1 MIEFFAIFSKGGLL
15 LWYFSEG
22 KDLFK
27 GTINEFIA
35 NVLLLE
41 RTVSSYNHDGM
52 TVKYKL
58 DNELDL
64 VVLVIYQS
72 IIQLSYADR
81 LLSEAQLRFR
91 DMYKNT
97 IEEGRFFSS
106 GSKSF
111 KNFDGEFQKI
121 LTEVKIE
128 SNASKEPTK
137 PRNFE
142 KSLKSQKT
150 VKSMV
155 ETAADRQAKAAEK
168 AKADQKA
175 AAEKSASPPNSP
187 SQGEDDEDVLKNL
200 EKLKNRGKKPVVAK
214 KEEPKKQQGKK
225 GKENR
230 KWELGGNASDAVVLD
245 YSSGSP
251 SDPKS
256 DGETAEEKQFLEQN
270 RHLVG
275 KHGGELAGLD
285 ENFVEEE
292 EKEIEENHSVQ
303 QSKGWFSAFK
313 SLVGNKQLTADDI
326 EPVMEKMKETLT
338 GKNVASEPATKI
350 CESVAAKLDGKV
362 ISSFSRI
369 TTIVREAM
377 RDSLVQLL
385 TPKRRVDILRDI
397 KQAKHEKRPYVIVF
411 CGVNGV
417 GKSTNLAK
425 ITFWLNENKNRVL
438 IAAGDTFRAGAVE
451 QLRTHTRHLNA
462 LHPNSVQLFEQGY
475 GKDPAGLAAAAIE
488 IAKER
493 QVDVVLVDTAGRMQ
507 DNEPLMR
514 SLSKLIR
521 TNNPDLVLFVGEAL
535 VGNEAVDQLVKF
547 NEALADHSDRD
558 AIPRLIDG
566 IVLTKFD
573 TIDDK
578 VGAAVSMTYITG
590 QPIVFV
596 GTGQTYA
603 DLKSL
608 NVNAVVNSL
617 LK

>member
-27 GTINEFIA
+27 STINEFIA

-41 RTVSSYNHDGM
+41 KTVASYNHDGM

-58 DNELDL
+58 DNEHDL
-64 VVLVIYQS
+64 VVLIIYQS

-97 IEEGRFFSS
+97 IEEGRFFIH
-106 GSKSF
+106 GAKVFNSF
-111 KNFDGEFQKI
+111 NGEFQKI
-121 LTEVKIE
+121 LSEIKAE
-128 SNASKEPTK
+128 STASKEPAK
-137 PRNFE
+137 PRTFE
-142 KSLKSQKT
+142 KSAKSQKT

-155 ETAADRQAKAAEK
+155 ETAADRQVKAAEK
-168 AKADQKA
+168 VKADQKA
-175 AAEKSASPPNSP
+175 ADKKATSPPNSP
-187 SQGEDDEDVLKNL
+187 SIAEEDEEVLKNL
-200 EKLKNRGKKPVVAK
+200 EKLKSRGKKPAAPK
-214 KEEPKKQQGKK
+214 KEEPKKQPTKK

-230 KWELGGNASDAVVLD
+230 KWELGGNSSDAVVLD
-245 YSSGSP
+245 YSAGTDSTKGN
-251 SDPKS
+251 
-256 DGETAEEKQFLEQN
+256 GETDEDKNFYEQN

-275 KHGGELAGLD
+275 KHAGELAGID
-285 ENFVEEE
+285 ENAIIEDEGEVDVEE
-292 EKEIEENHSVQ
+292 KQQQPAQ

-313 SLVGNKQLTADDI
+313 SLVGNKQLTAEDI

-338 GKNVASEPATKI
+338 GKNVASEPSTKI
-350 CESVAAKLDGKV
+350 CESVGAKLEGKV

-369 TTIVREAM
+369 TTIVREAI
-377 RDSLVQLL
+377 RESLIQLL

-397 KQAKHEKRPYVIVF
+397 KQAKSEKRPYVIVF

-425 ITFWLNENKNRVL
+425 ITFWLNENDNRVL

-451 QLRTHTRHLNA
+451 QLRTHTRHLNS
-462 LHPNSVQLFEQGY
+462 LHANSVQLYEQGY

-493 QVDVVLVDTAGRMQ
+493 EIDVVLVDTAGRMQ

-547 NEALADHSDRD
+547 NQIS
-558 AIPRLIDG
+558 ISFI
-566 IVLTKFD
+566 K
-573 TIDDK
+573 
-578 VGAAVSMTYITG
+578 
-590 QPIVFV
+590 
-596 GTGQTYA
+596 
-603 DLKSL
+603 
-608 NVNAVVNSL
+608 
-617 LK
+617 